1 MVRPLARLYLR
12 HMAHDLRHAGSA
24 LREIEQLSEA
34 GLNAQDLLAE
44 AAERIDRVVPSD
56 GYFIGATDPATSLCI
71 GFGVH
76 RDLPAEGCQ
85 PTWDHEF
92 LVPDY
97 MKFADIGRSGRVV
110 ADIHE
115 ETGGDP
121 NRSARWRDV
130 QGPMG
135 FESEVRVTFTLGTS
149 IWGIA
154 QIDRDGSSPRF
165 SDLEKAWLAQAS
177 PLIADGLRRAM
188 LAPQVTPPPRG
199 PGVLLLDASDNVVSA
214 TGEGAAWIDEVDSPV
229 RYDHGSGFAIP
240 LELHAF
246 AASVRATPEGENM
259 PLGRLRTRDGV
270 WLVMHGSMLAGS
282 EQLALVVEPA
292 KASDVAP
299 LIVEAYGLS
308 RREVEVT
315 KLISRGLGTS
325 EIAES
330 LFLSPHTVRDHV
342 KSVFEKT
349 GVSSRGELVAKV
361 FADHYSPISH

>member
-1 MVRPLARLYLR
+1 MAQALR
-12 HMAHDLRHAGSA
+12 QAGSA

-34 GLNAQDLLAE
+34 GLNAQELLAE

-56 GYFIGATDPATSLCI
+56 GYFIGATDPETSLCI

-76 RDLPAEGCQ
+76 RDLPEHACQ

-97 MKFADIGRSGRVV
+97 MKFADIGRSGRFV
-110 ADIHE
+110 ADIHD

-121 NRSARWRDV
+121 NRSPRWRDV
-130 QGPMG
+130 QAPMG
-135 FESEVRVTFTLGTS
+135 FRSEVRATFTLGES

-154 QIDRDGSSPRF
+154 QIDRLGDSPRF
-165 SDLEKAWLAQAS
+165 SDVEKAWLAQAS

-188 LAPQVTPPPRG
+188 LAPQVAPPPRG
-199 PGVLLLDASDNVVSA
+199 PGVLLLDAADNVISA
-214 TGEGAAWIDEVDSPV
+214 TGEGAAWIGEVESPV
-229 RYDHGSGFAIP
+229 RYDRDSGLSIP

-246 AASVRATPEGENM
+246 AASVRATPDGEAP

-270 WLVMHGSMLAGS
+270 WLVMHGSPLA
-282 EQLALVVEPA
+282 EIDQLALVVEPA

-308 RREVEVT
+308 RRELDVVR
-315 KLISRGLGTS
+315 LIARGQGTA
-325 EIAES
+325 EIAS
-330 LFLSPHTVRDHV
+330 TLFLSPHTVRDHI
-342 KSVFEKT
+342 KSVFEKV

-361 FADHYSPISH
+361 FADHYSPVLTHIDY

>member
-1 MVRPLARLYLR
+1 
-12 HMAHDLRHAGSA
+12 MAHDLRNAGSA
-24 LREIEQLSEA
+24 LREIEKLSEA
-34 GLNAQDLLAE
+34 DLSAQDLLAE
-44 AAERIDRVVPSD
+44 AAQHIDRVIPSD

-76 RDLPAEGCQ
+76 RDLDPDACQ

-97 MKFADIGRSGRVV
+97 MKFADIGRSGRLV

-121 NRSARWRDV
+121 NRSPRWRDV
-130 QGPMG
+130 QAPMG
-135 FESEVRVTFTLGTS
+135 YETEVRATFTLGTS

-154 QIDRDGSSPRF
+154 QIDRGAGSPRF

-177 PLIADGLRRAM
+177 PLIAEGLRRAM
-188 LAPQVTPPPRG
+188 LTPQATPPPRG
-199 PGVLLLDASDNVVSA
+199 PGVVLLDAHDNVISA

-229 RYDHGSGFAIP
+229 RYDRGSGFSIP

-246 AASVRATPEGENM
+246 AALARSTGESR
-259 PLGRLRTRDGV
+259 PSPTGRLRTRDGV
-270 WLVMHGSMLAGS
+270 WLVMHGSRLGDS
-282 EQLALVVEPA
+282 DQLAVVVEPA

-308 RREVEVT
+308 PREVEVT
-315 KLISRGLGTS
+315 KLIARGLATS
-325 EIAES
+325 EIAS
-330 LFLSPHTVRDHV
+330 ALFLSPHTVRDHV

-361 FADHYSPISH
+361 FADHYSPIGH